1 MTMPRPVIYNKRRKK
16 RYRVFHAEK
25 IKEEG
30 CLLKHYLG
38 IELGSTRIKAVAID
52 EAFAPVSSGDY
63 TWKSSFENGVWTYH
77 LEDAW
82 TGLKAAIAGV
92 NDRESI
98 SAMGIS
104 GMMHGLLAFDSDWKL
119 ITPFRTWQNTMT
131 AEAAEKLTAAFD
143 FNIPQRWSVAHL
155 YQAVLKKEPFVP
167 EIAHITTLAGYIHF
181 MLTGVN
187 AVGVGE
193 ASGMFP
199 INSGTNNYDEEM
211 LRRFEAL
218 TADQPWKIREVLPK
232 VLVAGQDA
240 GRLTWQG
247 AALLDGLL
255 PAGIPFAPAEGDA
268 GTGMAATNAVAPRT
282 GNVSA
287 GTSIFSMVVLEKPLK
302 KVYPEIDLVTTPT
315 GRAVAM
321 VHCNNC
327 TSDMNAWVGIFRE
340 TAELFGAKV
349 DTGTLYTKLYEKSLE
364 GDADCGGVTTY
375 NYLAG
380 EGVTHLDEGRP
391 MVIRR
396 PDSAFTLANFLRS
409 QLYATMATLKIGMDI
424 LAEEGVAIDSLTGH
438 GGLFKTPVVG
448 QRYMA
453 AACGASVT
461 CMETAG
467 EGGPYGMALL
477 AAYMD
482 HREES
487 LEAFLSREVFA
498 STNSVTLKPEKA
510 DVEGFNRYLAVFK
523 AGLAVEK
530 TAVETIR

>member
-1 MTMPRPVIYNKRRKK
+1 M
-16 RYRVFHAEK
+16 
-25 IKEEG
+25 
-30 CLLKHYLG
+30 KHYLG
-38 IELGSTRIKAVAID
+38 IELGSTRIKAAAID
-52 EAFAPVSSGDY
+52 ETFAPVSSGDY

-82 TGLKAAIAGV
+82 TGLKAAIAGIK
-92 NDRESI
+92 DRDGI
-98 SAMGIS
+98 AVMGIS
-104 GMMHGLLAFDSDWKL
+104 AMMHGLLAFDRDWKL
-119 ITPFRTWQNTMT
+119 LTPFRTWQNTMT
-131 AEAAEKLTAAFD
+131 AEAAEKLTACFG

-155 YQAVLKKEPFVP
+155 YQAVLNGEPFVP

-187 AVGVGE
+187 AVGIGE

-199 INSGTNNYDEEM
+199 IDSETLTYDEEM
-211 LRRFEAL
+211 LRKFEAL
-218 TADQPWKIREVLPK
+218 TADQPWNIRQVLPG
-232 VLVAGQDA
+232 VLLAGQDA
-240 GRLTWQG
+240 GKLTEQG

-255 PAGIPFAPAEGDA
+255 PVGIPFAPAEGDA
-268 GTGMAATNAVAPRT
+268 GTGMTATNAVAPRT

-315 GRAVAM
+315 GKAVAM

-327 TSDMNAWVGIFRE
+327 TSDMNAWAGILRE
-340 TAELFGAKV
+340 TAELFGGEV
-349 DTGTLYTKLYEKSLE
+349 DTGTLYTKLYQKSLE
-364 GDADCGGVTTY
+364 GDPDCGGIITY

-380 EGVTHLDEGRP
+380 EGVTHLDGGRP
-391 MVIRR
+391 MVVRR
-396 PDSAFTLANFLRS
+396 PDSRFTLANFLRS

-424 LAEEGVAIDSLTGH
+424 LVEEGVAIDSLTGH

-448 QRYMA
+448 QKYMA

-482 HREES
+482 SREES
-487 LEAFLSREVFA
+487 LEEFLSRDVFA
-498 STNSVTLKPEKA
+498 SAKSTTLHPEQA
-510 DVEGFNRYLAVFK
+510 DMEGFNRYLAAFK
-523 AGLAVEK
+523 AGLAAEK
-530 TAVETIR
+530 AALETI